1 MIYNTLKSTM
11 ALREILRPKRDE
23 VVEEWRRLCKEALY
37 DLYTSFSVTWAIR
50 SRGRR
55 RAEHVACIGS

>member
-1 MIYNTLKSTM
+1 M

-23 VVEEWRRLCKEALY
+23 VVEEWRRLCKEDLY